1 MSNTDKLPRW
11 RVALFSLPAI
21 PISALGLPIVVYLP
35 PFYAEDM
42 GLSLTLVGTIFMV
55 ARFWDIFTDPVLGIL
70 SDRYPS
76 RWGRRRHWIVVSA
89 PILMLSS
96 YMLFMPST
104 PLSGMSMF
112 SWINDFWA
120 FFGATSENSDTASY
134 LFGWMII
141 LYIGWTLIT
150 ISHMSWG
157 AELSPDYDERSKIQG
172 WREFALIF
180 GMFTVLALPAII
192 EWLQAGAGGRERVAA
207 MGWFI
212 IILLPITIA
221 AAVWQVPERSQKKQ
235 GNFDVKEAWKILI
248 SNRMLQRVLVA
259 DLLVGIGPSITGS
272 LYIFFAAYV
281 MGLPQFASLL
291 LLVYFVAGFVGIP
304 MWLKVSSLSGKHRTL
319 AYAMIYGALSLPMVV
334 FFPRESFWWLFFGNT
349 AYGIAYGAGSFLLR
363 SVMADVTDYDNME
376 TGEQRT
382 GLYYSLLSMTAKVGS
397 ALAVGITYPMLDW
410 IGFVAEPGANSPETL
425 NQLLYIYVG
434 FPAFFML
441 SAAALMW
448 NFPLNKEEQKELRA
462 KIAARDEHAHDEH
475 PLSDA
480 AAAVTQVGS
489 AGGIVDRPQ
498 D

>member
-76 RWGRRRHWIVVSA
+76 RWGRRRHWIVLSA
-89 PILMLSS
+89 PILMVSS

-104 PLSGMSMF
+104 PLAGMGMF
-112 SWINDFWA
+112 SWINDFWS
-120 FFGATSENSDTASY
+120 FFGATTESSDTASY

-157 AELSPDYDERSKIQG
+157 AELSPDYDERSMIQG

-180 GMFTVLALPAII
+180 GMFTVLALPAVI
-192 EWLQAGAGGRERVAA
+192 EWVQDGAGGRERVAA

-221 AAVWQVPERSQKKQ
+221 AAVWLVPERPQKQ
-235 GNFDVKEAWKILI
+235 QSNFDVKAAWKILV

-259 DLLVGIGPSITGS
+259 DLLVGIGPSIT
-272 LYIFFAAYV
+272 A
-281 MGLPQFASLL
+281 Q
-291 LLVYFVAGFVGIP
+291 AG
-304 MWLKVSSLSGKHRTL
+304 
-319 AYAMIYGALSLPMVV
+319 
-334 FFPRESFWWLFFGNT
+334 
-349 AYGIAYGAGSFLLR
+349 
-363 SVMADVTDYDNME
+363 
-376 TGEQRT
+376 
-382 GLYYSLLSMTAKVGS
+382 
-397 ALAVGITYPMLDW
+397 
-410 IGFVAEPGANSPETL
+410 
-425 NQLLYIYVG
+425 
-434 FPAFFML
+434 
-441 SAAALMW
+441 
-448 NFPLNKEEQKELRA
+448 
-462 KIAARDEHAHDEH
+462 
-475 PLSDA
+475 
-480 AAAVTQVGS
+480 
-489 AGGIVDRPQ
+489 
-498 D
+498 